1 MGLKIWNHIF
11 NINDS
16 SKPLFGT
23 TYFFA
28 ELVKLLESY
37 MTKVNDGEGYTS
49 WQCLACHKIFKRK
62 HNCKEHIEAHHLKGA
77 VEHKCSICPGTYS
90 TEASYRQ
97 HMRNKH

>member
-1 MGLKIWNHIF
+1 MTAQTDFLVQLLI
-11 NINDS
+11 
-16 SKPLFGT
+16 L
-23 TYFFA
+23 FA

-97 HMRNKH
+97 HMRNKHTVSKQTSLQLF